1 MVERLTA
8 EEARVFL
15 RDLAEQNWLRWT
27 ERRWWPRFA
36 FHYTDIRNAVS
47 ILQDGRLYSR
57 IQAKQRGKMAVS
69 SGSSEVLA
77 GTDVNVLDCVRFYF
91 RPKTPTQFWA
101 EGVHSQSSLGQSRFA
116 DAHCP
121 VPVFFLFDLAT
132 VLGLPNSFF
141 SDRGLAARNYQLG
154 STLVALKALP
164 WQQIYHNSWIDRS
177 DPDSAHEV
185 VACRN
190 AEIVVPHQLD
200 LSALKFIYCRSEAEK
215 DTLLH
220 LLPLK
225 LRQQYQDKIVA
236 STRSELFFRQRTF
249 IERAVLLGN
258 HIDLH
263 FSPDT
268 KAPGPFHLDVKI
280 NAEDV
285 HLTKEQSDF
294 NLATSNYVLRL
305 RLPRQFSAYE
315 VRVTLDNHLIYTNAF
330 VDFDLPF

>member
-1 MVERLTA
+1 MAERLTA
-8 EEARVFL
+8 DEALSFL
-15 RDLAEQNWLRWT
+15 QHLAEQNWLRGT

-57 IQAKQRGKMAVS
+57 IQAEQQGKMAVS

-101 EGVHSQSSLGQSRFA
+101 EGVHSQSSLGQSRFP

-132 VLGLPNSFF
+132 VLGLSNSLF
-141 SDRGLAARNYQLG
+141 SDRGLAARNYRLG
-154 STLVALKALP
+154 FTLADLKALP
-164 WQQIYHNSWIDRS
+164 WQQIYHNSWIDWS

-190 AEIVVPHQLD
+190 AEIIVPHQLD

-220 LLPLK
+220 LLPIV
-225 LRQQYQDKIVA
+225 LRRQYRDKILA
-236 STRSELFFRQRTF
+236 STRNELFFRQRTF
-249 IERAVLLGN
+249 IERAALLGN
-258 HIDLH
+258 QIDLR

-268 KAPGPFHLDVKI
+268 KAPGPFHLNVEI
-280 NAEDV
+280 NAEDTR
-285 HLTKEQSDF
+285 LTKEQSDF
-294 NLATSNYVLRL
+294 DLATFDYVLRL

-315 VRVTLDNHLIYTNAF
+315 IRVTLDNHLVYANGFID
-330 VDFDLPF
+330 VDLPF